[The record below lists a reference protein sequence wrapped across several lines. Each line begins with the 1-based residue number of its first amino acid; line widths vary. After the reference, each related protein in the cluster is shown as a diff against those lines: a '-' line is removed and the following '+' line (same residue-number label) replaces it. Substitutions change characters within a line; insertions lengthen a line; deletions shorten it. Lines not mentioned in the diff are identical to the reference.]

1 MKRKELG
8 IAVIGAGRIG
18 SLRARLAARH
28 PSVGFLAV
36 SDLNPDNARAL
47 AEKTGADV
55 HSTNNY
61 AMISRPEVNAVIVST
76 PEHEHV
82 EPVCQ
87 ALELGKPVLMEKP
100 LGLTLADADQIL
112 ATVARTNGDLRIG
125 YIRRFKRCFARAKQ
139 QVLDGHLGKIAGGT
153 ARVYNTRA
161 QAFEIL
167 KRNPEAT
174 PVVDV
179 LTYFVDLMLWYNAG
193 NPPVEVIARAQH
205 GIFKEAGFNV
215 HDVTWAIMTLADGAV
230 INLGISYALP
240 ANYPILGQSDRVE
253 LLGSHGTMIIDDDHR
268 DHQLYSE
275 QGMGHAYVPGH
286 KIHFAYTGSNP
297 SGDWALGDYWGPLGT
312 ETRSW
317 LDHLVTGAP
326 TAHATPAEA
335 RLVLETTIGIERSVI
350 SGKPVRLPL
359 ET

>member
-8 IAVIGAGRIG
+8 VAVIGAGRIG
-18 SLRARLAARH
+18 SLRARLAAKH
-28 PSVGFLAV
+28 PSVSFLAI
-36 SDLNPDNARAL
+36 SDRNAESARSL
-47 AEKTGADV
+47 AERTHADI
-55 HSTNNY
+55 HSTDNL
-61 AMISRPEVNAVIVST
+61 AMIARPEVNAVIVST
-76 PEHEHV
+76 SEHEHV

-100 LGLTLADADQIL
+100 LGLTLADADQII
-112 ATVARTNGDLRIG
+112 ATVEKTRGDLRVG

-139 QVLDGHLGKIAGGT
+139 QVLDGHLGQITGGT

-179 LTYFVDLMLWYNAG
+179 LTYFVDLMLWFLEG
-193 NPPVEVIARAQH
+193 NPPVEVVARGQH
-205 GIFKEAGFNV
+205 GIFKKAGYNV
-215 HDVTWAIMTLADGAV
+215 HDVTWAILTMADGAV

-240 ANYPILGQSDRVE
+240 ERYPILGQSDRVE
-253 LLGSHGTMIIDDDHR
+253 LLGTEGTMIIDDDHR
-268 DHQLYSE
+268 DHILVSE
-275 QGMGHAYVPGH
+275 KGLSHAYVPGH
-286 KIHFAYTGSNP
+286 KINVAFSGSNP

-317 LDHLVTGAP
+317 LDHLITGNAI
-326 TAHATPAEA
+326 AHATPKEA
-335 RLVLETTIGIERSVI
+335 RLVLETTIAIERSAA
-350 SGKPVRLPL
+350 SGERVRLPL

>member
-8 IAVIGAGRIG
+8 VAVIGSGRIG
-18 SLRARLAARH
+18 SLRARLAAKH
-28 PSVGFLAV
+28 PAVHFLAV
-36 SDLNPDNARAL
+36 SDIDKEAARAL
-47 AEKTGADV
+47 AERTQADAY
-55 HSTNNY
+55 STNNLE
-61 AMISRPEVNAVIVST
+61 MISRPEVNAVIVST

-112 ATVARTNGDLRIG
+112 ATVEKTRGDLRIG

-139 QVLDGHLGKIAGGT
+139 QVLDGHLGTICGGT

-161 QAFEIL
+161 QAMEIL

-179 LTYFVDLMLWYNAG
+179 LTYFVDLMLWFNEGNA
-193 NPPVEVIARAQH
+193 PVEVVGRAQH
-205 GIFKEAGFNV
+205 GIFKKAGYNV
-215 HDVTWAIMTLADGAV
+215 HDLTWAILTLADGAV

-240 ANYPILGQSDRVE
+240 AKYPILGQSDRVE
-253 LLGSHGTMIIDDDHR
+253 LLGSEGTMIIDDDHR
-268 DHQLYSE
+268 DHILYTE
-275 QGMGHAYVPGH
+275 QGIGHAYVPGH
-286 KIHFAYTGSNP
+286 KINLAFSGSNP
-297 SGDWALGDYWGPLGT
+297 SGDWALGDYWGPLGN

-317 LDHLVTGAP
+317 LDHLVTGSP
-326 TAHATPAEA
+326 IPHATPKEA
-335 RLVLETTIGIERSVI
+335 RTVLETTIAIERSVA
-350 SGKPVRLPL
+350 SGERVRLPL